1 MTKCTRKIDWLC
13 KQVESVLLEVEANS
27 KYLKWDLQG
36 TNTLKLFWFNWQLLV
51 FMFDL
56 LTSIVIRYY
65 SNSKDIYVVL
75 WIRTQMVRLGALTA
89 PY

>member
-36 TNTLKLFWFNWQLLV
+36 TNTLKLFCFN
-51 FMFDL
+51 
-56 LTSIVIRYY
+56 
-65 SNSKDIYVVL
+65 
-75 WIRTQMVRLGALTA
+75 
-89 PY
+89 